1 MHMGYILLNCDLGS
15 EEYIL
20 EELKR
25 IPQVKKAYITFGSY
39 DIIVEIQAASQED
52 FDKAVALRIRS
63 LSRVIS
69 TMTLKVVNPEG

>member
-1 MHMGYILLNCDLGS
+1 LLNCDLGT

-25 IPQVKKAYITFGSY
+25 IPEVKKAYVTFGTY
-39 DIIVEIQAASQED
+39 DIIVEIQAKTQED
-52 FDKAVALRIRS
+52 FDKVISYGIRNI
-63 LSRVIS
+63 SRVIS